1 MILSAR
7 RMRVSWGVVALALI
21 LVGCE
26 SPEQR
31 AQGYY
36 ERGMALLAKGD
47 DLNARVALTT
57 SVKFKSDRVEAWRA
71 LAGVDERT
79 KTFPQLFGD
88 LRRIV
93 ELDPNDI
100 DARIKLARMMIGG
113 GVNDAA
119 LKVLEAADEGDK
131 PNAALHALKAII
143 LMRIKDVA
151 GAEGEARRSLEID
164 PSNIDASLLLA
175 SKKAADG
182 DADGAMTLLN
192 SLPTTNPQDKL
203 RISLLKAQ
211 LFVQKKDLP
220 QAESLL
226 SVLISENP
234 ESAKS
239 LRANLVRLYI
249 SGRDFDKAEMELRAA
264 ANADATDS
272 KAGMELVRFLISVKG
287 PKAGRDELTSRIAAG
302 GDVFNY
308 QIALSELD
316 FAEGHVTEA
325 TQQLQSLAD
334 KDSNADHKLAAQT
347 KLAEMYVNKT
357 NFAAAEPLIAE
368 ILKKDRRNTT
378 ALRLRAAIR
387 IEQKQYDSAISDLRE
402 ALNDQP
408 KSTDLLTLM
417 ALAYERSGK
426 NELAAR
432 QYADAL
438 KASEQNPGIALR
450 YAGFLQRSG
459 DLSHAE
465 DILIQVLGPN
475 PNNVQLLTALAQI
488 RLARK
493 NWAGALSL
501 AESISKLD
509 RTGLADQIRAS
520 ALAGQ
525 NKIEESISALEAAHA
540 AAPNIVQPVM
550 TLVSD
555 YLRQGKTSNAEAL
568 LQDMLKKFPDNAAL
582 LVLMAQT
589 KLAENKSDDAVV
601 SLRSAIAKQPNDP
614 AAYIALSNLYTGQKN
629 FDAATDVIQQG
640 IHTLPGNLDIRLTS
654 AGLQIQKGDPN
665 AAIAQYESILLD
677 QPTVAVAVN
686 NLVSLLLDNRS
697 DKESLDRATSLAQGL
712 KGATVPQFQ
721 DTYGWAQFKRGD
733 YASSISALEAA
744 LTKLPSSA
752 ALRYH
757 LGMSYAASGQPEK
770 AAEQFKLAL
779 ALEPDGTDLKAR
791 IRSAMKSN

>member
-7 RMRVSWGVVALALI
+7 RMRVSWSVAALALM

-36 ERGMALLAKGD
+36 EQGMALLAKGD

-57 SVKFKSDRVEAWRA
+57 SVKFKSDRVEVWRA

-119 LKVLEAADEGDK
+119 LKILEAADEGDK

-143 LMRIKDVA
+143 LMRTKDAA
-151 GAEGEARRSLEID
+151 GAMREAQRALEID
-164 PSNIDASLLLA
+164 PGNVDANLLMV
-175 SKKAADG
+175 SKKFTDG
-182 DADGAMTLLN
+182 DTDGALQLLN
-192 SLPTTNPQDKL
+192 SLQATNPQDKL
-203 RISLLKAQ
+203 RISILKVQ
-211 LFVQKKDLP
+211 VLTQKKDFP
-220 QAESLL
+220 RAEALL
-226 SVLISENP
+226 SGLIPENP
-234 ESAKS
+234 QLAKI
-239 LRANLVRLYI
+239 LRADLVRLYI
-249 SGRDFDKAEMELRAA
+249 SGRDLDAAEKELRTAA
-264 ANADATDS
+264 SAEAADS
-272 KAGMELVRFLISVKG
+272 KAGMDLVRFLISSKG
-287 PKAGRDELTSRIAAG
+287 PKAGRDELMSRIAAG
-302 GDVFNY
+302 GDVFDY

-316 FAEGHVTEA
+316 FAEGHVEEA
-325 TQQLQSLAD
+325 TQALQNLTN
-334 KDSNADHKLAAQT
+334 KDSNADHKLSAQT

-357 NFAAAEPLIAE
+357 NFAAAEPVIAE

-378 ALRLRAAIR
+378 ALGLRAAIR
-387 IEQKQYDSAISDLRE
+387 VDQKQYDSAISDLRE

-408 KSTDLLTLM
+408 KSTNLLMLM

-438 KASEQNPGIALR
+438 NASGQNPNVALR
-450 YAGFLQRSG
+450 YVGFLQRLG

-465 DILIQVLGPN
+465 DVLTQALDRN
-475 PNNVQLLTALAQI
+475 PNNVQLLVTLAQI
-488 RLARK
+488 RLGRK

-501 AESISKLD
+501 AETIGKLD
-509 RTGLADQIRAS
+509 NKGLADQIRAS

-525 NKIEESISALEAAHA
+525 NKLDESISALEAAHA
-540 AAPNIVQPVM
+540 AAPSTVQPVLK
-550 TLVSD
+550 LVYD
-555 YLRQGKTSNAEAL
+555 YLRQGKTDKAETL
-568 LQDMLKKFPDNAAL
+568 LQDMLKKFPDNAML
-582 LVLMAQT
+582 LVLMGQT
-589 KLAENKSDDAVV
+589 KLAENKIDDAVQ

-614 AAYIALSNLYTGQKN
+614 APYIVLSNLYAGKKD

-640 IHTLPGNLDIRLTS
+640 LRVLPGNLNVRMTS
-654 AGLQIQKGDPN
+654 AALQIQKGDSN
-665 AAIAQYESILLD
+665 AAIAQYESILKD
-677 QPTVAVAVN
+677 QPTVVIAIN

-697 DKESLDRATSLAQGL
+697 DKESIDRAVSLAEGL
-712 KGATVPQFQ
+712 KSAAVPQFQ
-721 DTYGWAQFKRGD
+721 DTYGWAQFKSGD

-744 LTKLPSSA
+744 LTKMPSSA
-752 ALRYH
+752 AVHYH

-770 AAEQFKLAL
+770 AADRFKSAL